1 MFCPF
6 RSTAEKEVEC
16 SERCALYMHEES
28 EAHCRINQ
36 IGDKVETLDGRL
48 CDVNESVGSAASA
61 LWNKM

>member
-16 SERCALYMHEES
+16 SEKCALYMHEEG

-36 IGDKVETLDGRL
+36 IGDKLETLDDRL
-48 CDVNESVGSAASA
+48 YDVNESVGSAASA